1 MPAETTQIPLGD
13 GYARLD
19 VRTGQ
24 RWTSISLDLFP
35 ARHNFTKAGI
45 KDGLTQVE
53 GYVLAFRNRCRR
65 AGWKGLPRGGVVYG
79 CHASGVELGPIPKR
93 EADQAVEMIV
103 GLLDPANLED
113 VSEAW
118 RNG

>member
-1 MPAETTQIPLGD
+1 MLVQLTRIPIGD

-24 RWTSISLDLFP
+24 RWTHISLDLFP
-35 ARHNFTKAGI
+35 ARHNFTETGV
-45 KDGLTQVE
+45 KDGLTQIE

-79 CHASGVELGPIPKR
+79 CHANGVELGPIPKG
-93 EADQAVEMIV
+93 EADQAVGMIV
-103 GLLDPANLED
+103 GLLDPVNLQD
-113 VSEAW
+113 VSEA
-118 RNG
+118 